1 MFKRVAVASV
11 VFVCIS
17 IPAGAQTIYGLFQI
31 PVGSGGT
38 RQIGT
43 LDPTTGGVGLIGS
56 PTSIDSDQIA
66 IGTGITAI
74 AVADDVYYFVGID
87 QGDSISKVYTVD
99 NDTGVTLT
107 SQALSAYSAGATQGL
122 WYEGSTSTLWGL
134 FSGGSGERILA
145 SIDPTDGTVATPIN
159 SDIAG
164 GPLSTS
170 GGVFTGD
177 PDNNRVFV
185 IGTPDGDDPMLFE
198 VSTADGAATPWPFD
212 GYDENTVVGI
222 EWDAVS
228 DPTTLWM
235 LVIQGGGLRQL
246 AQYNFDEQEII
257 LAPEEIDFDPI
268 GTNQGMTAIDDD
280 SGQFFF
286 IGKPT
291 GDSWSIYTLGLPDGA
306 GTYQVIGGDPI
317 QIGAWAGIEVIPGP
331 ELSLTK
337 DDGVAGSVVPGDT
350 ITYSLTS
357 ANAAGAGTAEGVMLT
372 ENVPAETSF
381 SAASSDPGWVCVPDI
396 TAGSTCTNS
405 LADILPGANAMVD
418 FAVVIDSSVSPTL
431 TSIENTATLSATNT
445 TTDATAMEST
455 PITAAAVLAL
465 TKDDGGISTTPGST
479 VVYALGASNTGNADA
494 LVTVLSDSVPA
505 NTTFASGASSA
516 GWSCA
521 DGAPSGSLCTFN
533 LGTFEGGSMTVVNFA
548 VAVIA
553 SVPAGTTE
561 ISNAASLDSTN
572 PAGAMASDTTPL
584 VADPNLGLSK
594 TDNGADAVPG
604 TTLSYDLG
612 YSNTGD
618 EDAASTVLE
627 ETVPLQTTFNPAAS
641 TAGWVC
647 VPDGSAGSI
656 CTLDLG
662 TLGGGAS
669 GVAAFAVTV
678 DDPVLAGTTEIT
690 NSATLDA
697 SNAPAPAMASDTS
710 AVVADPGLVL
720 SKSDGDIS
728 TRPGRTLSYFLVYGN
743 DGNEN
748 AAETTLTETV
758 PDNTSFFF
766 KSSSPGWVCTPDIFA
781 GATCVLDIGD
791 LNGGD
796 SDLAVFA
803 VLVDDPVAAGV
814 SEIVN
819 NATLDASN
827 APAAAG
833 AAESTPVLAD
843 PELTLSKDDG
853 GVTVAPGEVVV
864 YTLTYGNDGDQEA
877 LDLQLNETV
886 PANTVFEAANSTA
899 GWVCVPGGSAGSSCS
914 LDVGDLA
921 GGGASGSAAFAV
933 RVDDPFPTGST
944 EVSNTADVSA
954 SNAPSPANAS
964 DTTPV
969 DARLDLAISKDDE
982 GVPTR
987 LGGAIAFSLTWDNL
1001 GTQSTSG
1008 VEITETVPSA
1018 TIFDPVGST
1027 AGWVCIPDNEAGSIC
1042 SLAIGDAAAGATG
1055 AVTFAVVVDDPV
1067 AGGIT
1072 TIDNSVSIADDGSLG
1087 ADIDPENNSDMTSTA
1102 IDDSP
1107 PVVLWVDSSPSIGGI
1122 DSCAQLDAPVD
1133 QLAVEFEDVFSGVVD
1148 PDHLAS
1154 YMVVAAGADH
1164 DLSTFECGPVFGD
1177 DVEIPISQITVTGVS
1192 TNPTATLELSST
1204 LNNGIALLLVCDSI
1218 RDVAGNPLDGDG
1230 DGEPGGDFGLRF
1242 RVDVGN
1248 EFANAHLDDC
1258 ADAPIGLAPWQDESG
1273 APNSVGTTLAQD
1285 LHDSSLSGSIEI
1297 DGVDGLPIKV
1307 GQCVPTSG
1315 GQLRWVTA
1323 WARIDASTVTDVA
1336 VDLVCEFSAQPDC
1349 TGFASDVTVLGN
1361 ITLMS
1366 SPTPEWQAGSGGV
1379 TAPAT
1384 AMSALCGIVARTDS
1398 SQVFHLYV
1406 DALSVGDQLFADGF
1420 ERGDTSAWSS
1430 TVN

>member
-1 MFKRVAVASV
+1 LFKRIAVVS
-11 VFVCIS
+11 FLLVCLS
-17 IPAGAQTIYGLFQI
+17 NPVGAQTIYGLFQI

-43 LDPTTGGVGLIGS
+43 LDPTTGGVGLIGT
-56 PTSIDSDQIA
+56 PISIDSDQIA

-87 QGDSISKVYTVD
+87 QGDSLSKVYTVD
-99 NDTGVTLT
+99 NDTGATLA
-107 SQALSAYSAGATQGL
+107 SQTLSAYSAGATQGL
-122 WYEGSTSTLWGL
+122 WYEESTTTLWGL
-134 FSGGSGERILA
+134 FSGGGGERILA
-145 SIDPTDGTVATPIN
+145 SIDPATGTVAPPIN
-159 SDIAG
+159 SDISG

-185 IGTPDGDDPMLFE
+185 IGTPDGDDPMLYE
-198 VSTADGAATPWPFD
+198 VSTSDGSVMPWFFD

-246 AQYNFDEQEII
+246 AQYNFDEEEIQ

-268 GTNQGMTAIDDD
+268 ATNQGMTAIDDD

-291 GDSWSIYTLGLPDGA
+291 GQPWSIYTLTLPDGA
-306 GTYQVIGGDPI
+306 GTYQAIGGDPI

-331 ELSLTK
+331 DLSLTK

-350 ITYSLTS
+350 ITYTLAAS
-357 ANAAGAGTAEGVMLT
+357 NAADAGTAEGVVLT
-372 ENVPAETSF
+372 ETIPVETSF
-381 SAASSDPGWVCVPDI
+381 SVGSSDAGWVCVPDGS
-396 TAGSTCTNS
+396 AGSTCTNE
-405 LADILPGANAMVD
+405 LTDIPPGATTMVS

-431 TSIENTATLSATNT
+431 ASIENTATLSATNT
-445 TTDATAMEST
+445 TVDSQAMEST

-465 TKDDGGISTTPGST
+465 AKDDGGISTTPGST
-479 VVYALGASNTGNADA
+479 VVYTLTASNTGNADA
-494 LVTVLSDSVPA
+494 LVTVLTDTVPA
-505 NTTFASGASSA
+505 NSTFASGASTA

-521 DGAPSGSLCTFN
+521 DGAPSGSSCTFD
-533 LGTFEGGSMTVVNFA
+533 LGTFEGGTLAAVNFA
-548 VAVIA
+548 VTVIA

-584 VADPNLGLSK
+584 VAEPALGLSK

-604 TTLSYDLG
+604 TTLSYELG
-612 YSNTGD
+612 YSNSGD
-618 EDAASTVLE
+618 EDAASTILE
-627 ETVPLQTTFNPAAS
+627 ESVPLQTIFNAAAS

-647 VPDGSAGSI
+647 VPDGSAGST

-669 GVAAFAVTV
+669 GTAVFSVTV
-678 DDPVLAGTTEIT
+678 DDPVLAGTTEIA

-697 SNAPAPAMASDTS
+697 SNAPAPAMAADTS
-710 AVVADPGLVL
+710 AVVADPELVL

-748 AAETTLTETV
+748 AADTTLTETV

-766 KSSSPGWVCTPDIFA
+766 KSSTPGWVCTPDIFA

-791 LNGGD
+791 LNGGE

-814 SEIVN
+814 AEIVN
-819 NATLDASN
+819 DATLDSGN

-833 AAESTPVLAD
+833 AGDTTPVLAD
-843 PELTLSKDDG
+843 PDLVLSKDDG
-853 GVTVAPGEVVV
+853 GVVVEPGDVVV
-864 YTLTYGNDGDQEA
+864 YTLTYGNEGDQEA
-877 LDLQLNETV
+877 LDLQLTETV
-886 PANTVFEAANSTA
+886 PANTVFEAASSTA
-899 GWVCVPGGSAGSSCS
+899 GWVCVPDGSAGSSCS

-921 GGGASGSAAFAV
+921 GGGSTGSVAFAV
-933 RVDDPFPTGST
+933 RVDNPFPKGST

-969 DARLDLAISKDDE
+969 DARLDIAISKEDE

-987 LGGAIAFSLTWDNL
+987 PGGAISFFLTWENL
-1001 GTQSTSG
+1001 GNQSASG
-1008 VEITETVPSA
+1008 VEIGETVPTASTFNPA
-1018 TIFDPVGST
+1018 GST
-1027 AGWVCIPDNEAGSIC
+1027 AGWVCVPDNGAGSSC
-1042 SLAIGDAAAGATG
+1042 SFAVGDAAAGAMG
-1055 AVTFAVVVDDPV
+1055 VVTFAVIVDDPV
-1067 AGGIT
+1067 AAGIT
-1072 TIDNSVSIADDGSLG
+1072 AIDNVVSIADDGSLG
-1087 ADIDPENNSDMTSTA
+1087 ADVDPENNSDATSTA

-1107 PVVLWVDSSPSIGGI
+1107 PVVLSVDASPSVGGI
-1122 DSCAQLDAPVD
+1122 DSCSQLDAAVD
-1133 QLAVEFEDVFSGVVD
+1133 QLAVEFEDVFSGVAD

-1154 YMVVAAGADH
+1154 YMVVAAGPDH
-1164 DLSTFECGPVFGD
+1164 DLSTTECGPVFGD
-1177 DVEIPISQITVTGVS
+1177 DVEILIDQITVTGAS
-1192 TNPTATLELSST
+1192 TNPTATLKLSST
-1204 LNNGIALLLVCDSI
+1204 LGNGFALLLVCDSI

-1230 DGEPGGDFGLRF
+1230 DGAPGGDFGLRF

-1258 ADAPIGLAPWQDESG
+1258 EDAPIVLAPWQDDSAG
-1273 APNSVGTTLAQD
+1273 PNSVGITVGQD
-1285 LHDSSLSGSIEI
+1285 LYDSSLSGSIEI
-1297 DGVDGLPIKV
+1297 ESIDGQSIAV
-1307 GQCVPTSG
+1307 GQCVPTAG
-1315 GQLRWVTA
+1315 GQRRWVTA
-1323 WARIDASTVTDVA
+1323 WARIDAASMPDVTVG
-1336 VDLVCEFSAQPDC
+1336 LVCEFSSQPGCVGLGSED
-1349 TGFASDVTVLGN
+1349 TVIASIEL
-1361 ITLMS
+1361 IS
-1366 SPTPEWQAGSGGV
+1366 SPTPDWQTGSGGV
-1379 TAPAT
+1379 TAPPT
-1384 AMSALCGIVARTDS
+1384 AMSAFCGIVADVDS
-1398 SQVFHLYV
+1398 PEAFHLYV
-1406 DALSVGDQLFADGF
+1406 DALFVGDQLFADGF
-1420 ERGDTSAWSS
+1420 ERGNTSAWSS